1 MIWQNL
7 LLEWFG
13 DMGKTYKDY
22 PKPEVK
28 DNYKKKKHSK
38 MKPYNRNKKYE

>member
-13 DMGKTYKDY
+13 NMGKTYKDY

-38 MKPYNRNKKYE
+38 MKPYNRKKI